1 MGVIPV
7 GLAKYLAGKK
17 KAGQLGTKHTAFKPT
32 PPPFGQPSSMMYG
45 GVNGPSLAV
54 TEPTGKKVNLKK
66 ALKKHGP
73 KKGSTC

>member
-1 MGVIPV
+1 MGTLPA
-7 GLAKYLAGKK
+7 GLKAFQAKK
-17 KAGQLGTKHTAFKPT
+17 KAGQLGKPVVTKTAM
-32 PPPFGQPSSMMYG
+32 PFGQPGAMQYG
-45 GVNGPSLAV
+45 GVSGKSLAV